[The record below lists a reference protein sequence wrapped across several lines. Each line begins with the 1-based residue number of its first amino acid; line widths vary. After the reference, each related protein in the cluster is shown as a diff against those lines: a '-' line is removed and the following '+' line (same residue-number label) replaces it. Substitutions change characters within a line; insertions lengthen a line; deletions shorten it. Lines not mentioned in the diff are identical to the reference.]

1 MSPTLSKVPDH
12 ATEKGF
18 AILIKSGKIT
28 FGEWEAIALFD
39 IKGDRFH
46 EYIKYE
52 LFFKGRMLELVG
64 QSHHL
69 LNNNY
74 Y

>member
-18 AILIKSGKIT
+18 AILIKSWKIT
-28 FGEWEAIALFD
+28 LGEWEAIALLD

-52 LFFKGRMLELVG
+52 LSFKGRILEFLY
-64 QSHHL
+64 HRYL
-69 LNNNY
+69 LNKCY